1 MVHNWILEVACFRQ
15 PNYHPFSQ
23 VFSPINTWNLD
34 LVRDLSFLAVNFRR
48 CPFCLPV
55 FWTCEVHMF
64 LWLVVWNI
72 NFISPYIGNNHPN
85 WPIFFRGVETTNHF
99 FCYCRSN
106 VCCTRNSSDITT
118 IFYVNGSC
126 VTATYHIVQKIFA
139 PFSILGLD
147 EQSEWEYQNWVESE
161 DVGYCWE
168 FLGRCQE
175 RYELGPCT
183 RLPSSSKARSGIF
196 FPPGGVNARW
206 QFQQTSTY
214 LGFSIQ
220 FVSFLPSGKLT

>member
-1 MVHNWILEVACFRQ
+1 MKFTCFSGWWFGTLILFLHILGIIIPTDQ
-15 PNYHPFSQ
+15 YFSEGLKP
-23 VFSPINTWNLD
+23 PIT
-34 LVRDLSFLAVNFRR
+34 S
-48 CPFCLPV
+48 
-55 FWTCEVHMF
+55 
-64 LWLVVWNI
+64 
-72 NFISPYIGNNHPN
+72 
-85 WPIFFRGVETTNHF
+85 

-106 VCCTRNSSDITT
+106 VCCTRNSSHDITT

-196 FPPGGVNARW
+196 FPPGGVNDARCW
-206 QFQQTSTY
+206 TISTDCD
-214 LGFSIQ
+214 LFGMFNSICFFCLIMVQ
-220 FVSFLPSGKLT
+220 SWKYIVSMICHVQVDKG